1 MRRLP
6 AHVHD
11 VRSGS
16 LSKIVA
22 RSHYA
27 GSGGNEVSQMKAAGL
42 TMSYLELLKLALPET
57 IVVITALAVLSI
69 GLVTGRVK
77 STSTVSTTKPTQGA
91 NGTSTATGICSAVA
105 ALGLAIAIGAALMLP
120 RNATLFG
127 GMLVITPLTSLFK
140 IICIALAFFTVLL
153 ATSEKSLRHPGE
165 YLGLILF
172 ATVGLM
178 LLVGSEELL
187 MIFIGLE
194 LLGLSLYVMT
204 AFYKTDVRSAEAGLK
219 YFLFGSTSS
228 AFTLFG
234 ISLIY
239 GMSGTTSLAAIS
251 DKLTGVSIQALLA
264 VGIVMTLIGF
274 AFKIA
279 AAPFHLWAPDAY
291 QGAPVP
297 SAAFIA
303 SGSKVASFVVL
314 GKIVLIGFAPAR
326 GSADWHAMLA
336 GWSPVL
342 AVLAALSIL
351 LGNFVALAQANVRR
365 LLAYSAVAHG
375 GYTLLGIIAGGR
387 DGFSATL
394 FYTSTYA
401 VTLVGAFAVVG
412 VVRRQSGRGDLPSF
426 AGLAAR
432 SPFLAASMSIFL
444 LSLAGLP
451 PLAGFFGKFYLFS
464 VAFRAG
470 GNHGLLWLVALA
482 LFGSFVSLYYYLIVL
497 KVIFVDQRSSS
508 TPQPGQSNAGAARTS
523 DFNVS
528 TSLDLFSRITVTLL
542 AAAVLFLGLM
552 PQTLAARIL
561 ASLP

>member
-77 STSTVSTTKPTQGA
+77 STATVSTAHPAQDA
-91 NGTSTATGICSAVA
+91 SDTSSATGICSAVA
-105 ALGLAIAIGAALMLP
+105 AFGLAVAIGTVLMLP
-120 RNATLFG
+120 RNATLFS

-153 ATSEKSLRHPGE
+153 TTSEKSLRHRGE
-165 YLGLILF
+165 YVAIVLL

-178 LLVGSEELL
+178 LLVGSEEFL

-194 LLGLSLYVMT
+194 LLGLSLYVMA
-204 AFYKTDVRSAEAGLK
+204 AFDKSDLRSAEAGLK

-239 GMSGTTSLAAIS
+239 GMSGATGLAAIS
-251 DKLTGVSIQALLA
+251 TKLATTSVQPLLA
-264 VGIVMTLIGF
+264 VGIVMTLVGF

-291 QGAPVP
+291 QGAPIP

-314 GKIVLIGFAPAR
+314 GKIVLVGFAPLHGDA
-326 GSADWHAMLA
+326 AWHAMVA

-342 AVLAALSIL
+342 AALAALSIL
-351 LGNFVALAQANVRR
+351 VGNFVALAQSNLRR
-365 LLAYSAVAHG
+365 LLAYSAVAHA
-375 GYTLLGIIAGGR
+375 GYTLIGLVAGGR
-387 DGFSATL
+387 KGISATL
-394 FYTSTYA
+394 FYTTTYA
-401 VTLVGAFAVVG
+401 VTLIGAFAVVG
-412 VVRRQSGRGDLPSF
+412 AVRRETGGDDLKNFS
-426 AGLAAR
+426 GLAAR
-432 SPFLAASMSIFL
+432 APLLAGCMAIFMF
-444 LSLAGLP
+444 SLAGIP

-464 VAFRAG
+464 AALGAG
-470 GNHGLLWLVALA
+470 
-482 LFGSFVSLYYYLIVL
+482 
-497 KVIFVDQRSSS
+497 
-508 TPQPGQSNAGAARTS
+508 TS
-523 DFNVS
+523 
-528 TSLDLFSRITVTLL
+528 
-542 AAAVLFLGLM
+542 
-552 PQTLAARIL
+552 
-561 ASLP
+561 

>member
-1 MRRLP
+1 
-6 AHVHD
+6 
-11 VRSGS
+11 
-16 LSKIVA
+16 
-22 RSHYA
+22 
-27 GSGGNEVSQMKAAGL
+27 MKAAGL

-77 STSTVSTTKPTQGA
+77 STATVSTAKPTQRA
-91 NGTSTATGICSAVA
+91 NGTSTTAGICSAVA
-105 ALGLAIAIGAALMLP
+105 ALGLAIAIGTVLVLP

-127 GMLVITPLTSLFK
+127 GMLVITPLTLLFK
-140 IICIALAFFTVLL
+140 IICIVLAFFTVLL
-153 ATSEKSLRHPGE
+153 TTSEKSLRHPGE
-165 YLGLILF
+165 YLALILF

-204 AFYKTDVRSAEAGLK
+204 AFDKTDVHSAEAGLK

-251 DKLTGVSIQALLA
+251 VKLATVSVQPSLA
-264 VGIVMTLIGF
+264 AGIVMTLIGF

-314 GKIVLIGFAPAR
+314 GKIVLVGFAPLHGDA
-326 GSADWHAMLA
+326 AWHAMVA

-342 AVLAALSIL
+342 AALAALSIL
-351 LGNFVALAQANVRR
+351 LGNLVALAQSNVRR
-365 LLAYSAVAHG
+365 LLAYSAVAHA
-375 GYTLLGIIAGGR
+375 GYTLIGLIAGDR
-387 DGFSATL
+387 DGFAAAL
-394 FYTSTYA
+394 FYATVYA
-401 VTLVGAFAVVG
+401 ITLVGAFG
-412 VVRRQSGRGDLPSF
+412 VVAMVRRETGGDDFSNF
-426 AGLAAR
+426 AGLASR
-432 SPFLAASMSIFL
+432 SPLLAGCMSIFM
-444 LSLAGLP
+444 LSLAGIP

-464 VAFRAG
+464 VALRVGA
-470 GNHGLLWLVALA
+470 NHGLLWLVAVA
-482 LFGSFVSLYYYLIVL
+482 LLGSFISLYYYLMVL
-497 KVIFVDQRSSS
+497 KAIFVDEPALPAVGR
-508 TPQPGQSNAGAARTS
+508 
-523 DFNVS
+523 
-528 TSLDLFSRITVTLL
+528 LDRLPTNLLPRATIAVL
-542 AAAVLFLGLM
+542 AAAVLLLGIT
-552 PQTLAARIL
+552 PQILAAPIL
-561 ASLP
+561 AAVP